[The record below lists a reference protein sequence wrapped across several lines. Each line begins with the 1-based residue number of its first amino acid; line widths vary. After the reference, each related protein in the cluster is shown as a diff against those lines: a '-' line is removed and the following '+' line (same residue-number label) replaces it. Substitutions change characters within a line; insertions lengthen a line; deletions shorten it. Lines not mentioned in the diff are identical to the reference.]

1 MEQLQQVITSA
12 SMTVITILLGMA
24 AKWLKEYL
32 LKKGG
37 EKAVIIAEILAKNAV
52 NAVEQIA
59 LDKNI
64 HGYGKLEVA
73 KKKMV
78 SELEKHNIYLTD
90 KDLETYIE
98 AAVKTMNDNW
108 KEVKNDSKY

>member
-12 SMTVITILLGMA
+12 SMTVITIVLGMA

-37 EKAVIIAEILAKNAV
+37 EKAVVIAEILAKNAV

-64 HGYGKLEVA
+64 HGYGKLEIA

-108 KEVKNDSKY
+108 KEEIKK